1 MKFEAKV
8 SALMIVTQMRVD
20 SNSPNR
26 TCADDSNACKYL
38 LFVQCIY
45 ILQSIDGYYS
55 LFTRRTN
62 CQGADPKFVTNYKFQ
77 NLYT

>member
-8 SALMIVTQMRVD
+8 SALMIVTQMHVD
-20 SNSPNR
+20 RNSSNR
-26 TCADDSNACKYL
+26 ICADDSNVLQIPSVCAMY
-38 LFVQCIY
+38 I

-62 CQGADPKFVTNYKFQ
+62 CQGAGPKFVTNYKFQ
-77 NLYT
+77 NL

>member
-20 SNSPNR
+20 IEH
-26 TCADDSNACKYL
+26 
-38 LFVQCIY
+38 VQMIVTFANTFSLCNVY